1 MSETR
6 KNTRRRVGAKNASQ
20 DCENVNASEME
31 KIVVVSASAFDIA
44 KAVAKFSPDL
54 DVADANIF
62 DKASTFLRNLA
73 VKINNLKLGWLVKWL
88 APDLPTVLKEVVEL
102 LNALA
107 NALDNYGE

>member
-6 KNTRRRVGAKNASQ
+6 KNTRRKVGAKNTPQ
-20 DCENVNASEME
+20 DCESLHAADME
-31 KIVVVSASAFDIA
+31 KTAVFSASAFDIA
-44 KAVAKFSPDL
+44 KAVVKFSPDL

-73 VKINNLKLGWLVKWL
+73 VKIENLKLGWLVRWL
-88 APDLPTVLKEVVEL
+88 APDLPKVLKEVVEL